1 MSWAALTSGGKDSI
15 LAVQKAFDA
24 GLDVRYLVTVR
35 PENTDSYMFHSSNLD
50 AVRVIADIAGLE
62 YLEIPSHGRKE
73 EELSDLEAG
82 LSVLSVEGVVVGAV
96 ESVYQKSRV
105 EEIARRLGIEVFSPL
120 WHMDPLILVREVAS
134 RLDAMIVVCAA
145 DGLDESFLGC
155 HFDDHLIRRLRQVSA
170 RRSIHLAGEGGEYE
184 TLVLDAPFFSR
195 PLTYS
200 SKTVHRSPDRVELV
214 CGGFA

>member
-35 PENTDSYMFHSSNLD
+35 PENPDSYMFHSSNLD
-50 AVRVIADIAGLE
+50 AVRVMAGIAGLE
-62 YLEIPSHGRKE
+62 YLELNTAGRKE
-73 EELSDLEAG
+73 EELADLEAG
-82 LSVLSVEGVVVGAV
+82 LSVLPIEGIVVGAV
-96 ESVYQKSRV
+96 ESVYQNSRV
-105 EEIARRLGIEVFSPL
+105 EEIARRLGIRVFAPL
-120 WHMDPLILVREVAS
+120 WHMDPLALISEVSS

-145 DGLDESFLGC
+145 DGLDESYLGC
-155 HFDDHLIRRLRQVSA
+155 HFDDALIDRLRQVSA
-170 RRSIHLAGEGGEYE
+170 RHSIHLAGEGGEYE

-195 PLTYS
+195 PLRYTAT
-200 SKTVHRSPDRVELV
+200 TVHRSPDRVELV